1 MNHFKVRPAD
11 QSDKEFKSQ
20 LQKKNEPRQ
29 AECCELHGSDKSDK
43 PLLLDPHIHVE
54 PHEIDKV
61 GTRFDSHSKAFQRLS
76 SGV

>member
-11 QSDKEFKSQ
+11 QSENELKSQ

-29 AECCELHGSDKSDK
+29 PECCELHGNDKSDK
-43 PLLLDPHIHVE
+43 PLLLDPHTYVE

-61 GTRFDSHSKAFQRLS
+61 GKIFDSHSKAFQRHS
-76 SGV
+76 IGV